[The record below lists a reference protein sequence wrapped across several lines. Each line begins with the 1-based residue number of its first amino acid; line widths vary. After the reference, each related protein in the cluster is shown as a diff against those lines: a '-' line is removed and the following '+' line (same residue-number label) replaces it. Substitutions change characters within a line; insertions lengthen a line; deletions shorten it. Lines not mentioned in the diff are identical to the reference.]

1 MNAHDRASEQL
12 PYPQLVK
19 RVEVLEER
27 MRAHFRAI
35 AIIAAVHA
43 ESPNALADMLAVYRD
58 RHLPGREMIERSA
71 GRMW

>member
-27 MRAHFRAI
+27 MRANQWSRIRAFGANRFNAARRADSFR
-35 AIIAAVHA
+35 
-43 ESPNALADMLAVYRD
+43 NANARRFV
-58 RHLPGREMIERSA
+58 ER
-71 GRMW
+71 